1 MTTEMIA
8 YECRWNQDEICT
20 NADCPMCCDFCPV
33 PDTSDVCKHEDRH
46 ELTYAERLDEGE
58 RFDVDEKDGM

>member
-1 MTTEMIA
+1 MAAEMIA

-33 PDTSDVCKHEDRH
+33 PDDPGVCKHEDRR
-46 ELTYAERLDEGE
+46 EVMYAERWDEDNE
-58 RFDVDEKDGM
+58 

>member
-1 MTTEMIA
+1 MTA
-8 YECRWNQDEICT
+8 YECRWNQDEFCT

-33 PDTSDVCKHEDRH
+33 PDDQGVCKHEDRRKV
-46 ELTYAERLDEGE
+46 EYGE